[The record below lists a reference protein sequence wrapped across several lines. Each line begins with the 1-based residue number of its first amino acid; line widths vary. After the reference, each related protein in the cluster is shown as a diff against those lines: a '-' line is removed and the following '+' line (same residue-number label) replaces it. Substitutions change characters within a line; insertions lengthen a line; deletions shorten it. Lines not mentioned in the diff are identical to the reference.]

1 MPTNEQVMQEY
12 VDALRTGGDFARW
25 FSTDVLW
32 TTMEDGN
39 EVRGREAVR
48 DLIVFLHTQ
57 AFEAELELRRLVVNA
72 DGAVLEAVFRG
83 RQTAECF
90 GVAAA
95 GGSVEAPYAVGY
107 DLADGSITAL
117 RAYFPVRQ
125 VQEQLRSAAG
135 LAHV

>member
-1 MPTNEQVMQEY
+1 MASNEQVMQEY
-12 VDALRTGGDFARW
+12 VEAVRSGGDFARC
-25 FSTDVLW
+25 FSPDVLW
-32 TTMEDGN
+32 TTMETGD
-39 EVRGREAVR
+39 EVRGRDAVR
-48 DLIVFLHTQ
+48 DLIVFLHSQ
-57 AFEAELELRRLVVNA
+57 AFDAEIELRRVVVSG

-90 GVAAA
+90 GVPAD
-95 GGSVEAPYAVGY
+95 GGAVEVPYAVAY

-135 LAHV
+135 LAHA

>member
-32 TTMEDGN
+32 TTMETGD

-57 AFEAELELRRLVVNA
+57 AFQAEVELGRVVVTA
-72 DGAVLEAVFRG
+72 DGAVLEGVFRG

-90 GVAAA
+90 GVEPA
-95 GGSVEAPYAVGY
+95 GGTVELPYAVAY
-107 DLADGSITAL
+107 DLAGGAITAL

-125 VQEQLRSAAG
+125 LQEQLRSAAA
-135 LAHV
+135 LAHA

>member
-1 MPTNEQVMQEY
+1 MPSNEQLMQEY
-12 VDALRTGGDFARW
+12 SDALRTGGDFARC

-32 TTMEDGN
+32 TTMETGD

-57 AFEAELELRRLVVNA
+57 AFDAEIELRRMVVSA

-90 GVAAA
+90 GVAPA
-95 GGSVEAPYAVGY
+95 GGSVEAPYAVAY

-125 VQEQLRSAAG
+125 VQEQLRSAAR
-135 LAHV
+135 LTSV